1 MLSRSF
7 ARFAVA
13 AVALLAGCGAFAQ
26 GAVNLYSSRQE
37 NLIRPVLDQ
46 FTQQTG
52 IKVNLVS
59 GSDDAIIE
67 RLRIEGASSP
77 ADLLLTAD
85 AGRLYRA
92 KSLQL
97 LQPVRSTVLESTVPA
112 AYRDPEGQW
121 FGLSLRSRVLV
132 YAPSRVKAGELS
144 TYEALAGPQW
154 RRRLCVRGSG
164 NIYNQSLTAA
174 LIAHHGVEAT
184 ETWARGLV
192 ANFARPP
199 AGGDREQIQA
209 VAAGLCDVALV
220 NTYYLGGM
228 LNGADAG
235 QREAA
240 SRVAVFWPNQ
250 TRQGA
255 HVNVSG
261 GGVTRAAKNAANAIR
276 LLEFLVS
283 AEAQRWYG
291 AVNSEYPVAVGV
303 AWSPTLKRWGT
314 FKADS
319 LNLARLGENNAAA
332 VQLMDRAGWK

>member
-1 MLSRSF
+1 MFTRLF
-7 ARFAVA
+7 ARLSLA
-13 AVALLAGCGAFAQ
+13 AATLVLASGAFAQ
-26 GAVNLYSSRQE
+26 GEVNLYSSRQE
-37 NLIRPVLDQ
+37 NLIRPLLDR
-46 FTQQTG
+46 FTQRTG

-67 RLRIEGASSP
+67 RLRIEGSSSP

-97 LQPVRSTVLESTVPA
+97 LQPVQSRVLEAAVPA
-112 AYRDPEGQW
+112 AYRDPEGHW
-121 FGLSLRSRVLV
+121 YGLSLRARVLV
-132 YAPSRVKAGELS
+132 YAPARVKAGELS
-144 TYEALAGPQW
+144 TYEALAEPRW
-154 RRRLCVRGSG
+154 RRRLCVRSSG

-174 LIAHHGVEAT
+174 LIAHHGVQAT

-199 AGGDREQIQA
+199 AGGDREQILA

-228 LNGADAG
+228 LNGSDTA

-240 SRVAVFWPNQ
+240 SNVAVFWPNQ
-250 TRQGA
+250 TGQGA

-261 GGVTRAAKNAANAIR
+261 GGVTRAAKNVANATR
-276 LLEFLVS
+276 LLEFLVGP
-283 AEAQRWYG
+283 EAQRWYG
-291 AVNSEYPVAVGV
+291 EANSEYPVVAGV
-303 AWSPTLKRWGT
+303 AWSPTLQKWGR
-314 FKADS
+314 FNADS

>member
-174 LIAHHGVEAT
+174 LIAHHGVETT

-250 TRQGA
+250 TQQGA

-291 AVNSEYPVAVGV
+291 AVNSEYPVAAGV